1 MKVLTKENLLFL
13 IQSSPKESY
22 DENEI
27 VRLFAIYGDDYFI
40 EGNEFKCFRD
50 NGRTIAL
57 RKTLIEME
65 KYLP

>member
-22 DENEI
+22 DEKDI
-27 VRLFAIYGDDYFI
+27 VRLFDIYGDDYFI
-40 EGNEFKCFRD
+40 EGNEFKCFRG
-50 NGRTIAL
+50 NERMITL

-65 KYLP
+65 RYLP